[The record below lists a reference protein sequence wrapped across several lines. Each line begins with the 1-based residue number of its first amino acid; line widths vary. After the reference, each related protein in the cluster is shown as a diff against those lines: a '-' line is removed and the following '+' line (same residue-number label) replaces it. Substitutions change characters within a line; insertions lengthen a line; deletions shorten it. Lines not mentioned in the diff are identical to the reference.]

1 MENITA
7 YTGEAH
13 VTSNQFRGIIES
25 IVGDGTYIA
34 NLDEQLEPELST
46 NNTLKI
52 RSGVLIHHGHVMRVP
67 PGTYDTVTYIN
78 GSQGMK
84 RIDLVVARYEKNS
97 ETKKEPTK
105 WVVIQGTPAASNP
118 VAPVYND
125 GNMQNGDLLD
135 DCPVFEMHFDG
146 INVTEVKKLV
156 EVTKNIDDLRK
167 DVDKLNSTLANKVTI
182 NEWTNDTVTYRAF
195 DTRPLNGLY
204 GRIVLGTDGSFE
216 IYQMNGGTWINKNS
230 VVTQRAFPNYSNS
243 IKLTD
248 STKTGINITQFGY
261 LRASVWNSIDSNPNV
276 ALYINSSLVFEMKSQ
291 IRVQNG
297 NMYPV
302 SPGDIVDYYINMGY
316 GDLYF
321 FPCKD

>member
-1 MENITA
+1 MQNITS
-7 YTGEAH
+7 YLGEAH
-13 VTSNQFRGIIES
+13 VTSDQFRSIIES
-25 IVGDGTYIA
+25 IAGVGSYIA
-34 NLDEQLEPELST
+34 DLDEQLEPELST

-67 PGTYDTVTYIN
+67 TGTYDTVTYIN

-97 ETKKEPTK
+97 ETKKEPTR

-167 DVDKLNSTLANKVTI
+167 DVDKLNSTFVNSVINDDSSGWSYRKWSTGEVEMWFRGYISFPSSTINSGITNVYVTSAQKTMPVTI
-182 NEWTNDTVTYRAF
+182 KSGTGSIFASIAWNYTEWVTAQ
-195 DTRPLNGLY
+195 
-204 GRIVLGTDGSFE
+204 ISDGNTIKIRKFC
-216 IYQMNGGTWINKNS
+216 NL
-230 VVTQRAFPNYSNS
+230 NS
-243 IKLTD
+243 I
-248 STKTGINITQFGY
+248 N
-261 LRASVWNSIDSNPNV
+261 ASGD
-276 ALYINSSLVFEMKSQ
+276 YINLYVK
-291 IRVQNG
+291 G
-297 NMYPV
+297 
-302 SPGDIVDYYINMGY
+302 IVA
-316 GDLYF
+316 
-321 FPCKD
+321 

>member
-1 MENITA
+1 MQNITS
-7 YTGEAH
+7 YLGEAH
-13 VTSNQFRGIIES
+13 VTSDQFRGIIES

-105 WVVIQGTPAASNP
+105 WVVIQGTPDASSP
-118 VAPVYND
+118 VAPDYNE
-125 GNMQNGDLLD
+125 GNMQDGDLID

-167 DVDKLNSTLANKVTI
+167 GYDELYSALSWSNWIILGANSLGITIKYRYNAYEVELIYSGTLSELNITGGSFGYTFPSL
-182 NEWTNDTVTYRAF
+182 
-195 DTRPLNGLY
+195 PNGL
-204 GRIVLGTDGSFE
+204 
-216 IYQMNGGTWINKNS
+216 N
-230 VVTQRAFPNYSNS
+230 PNYNIEHPIYACAGNNS
-243 IKLTD
+243 GALTLRCFPDGDPNVFTITSHKNIKT
-248 STKTGINITQFGY
+248 TEEYICGYIRY
-261 LRASVWNSIDSNPNV
+261 LRN
-276 ALYINSSLVFEMKSQ
+276 
-291 IRVQNG
+291 
-297 NMYPV
+297 
-302 SPGDIVDYYINMGY
+302 
-316 GDLYF
+316 
-321 FPCKD
+321 